1 MGESGAV
8 VEGTAR
14 TKVAGQKERRY
25 FEGKAVVL
33 SEAQQKTQM
42 AGGGG
47 NSTVSES
54 QAKESESQSTSL

>member
-47 NSTVSES
+47 VIA
-54 QAKESESQSTSL
+54 Q